1 MSDAAAHVESE
12 VTEAGLGEAHV
23 SQAWDDEAGEKRRF
37 EFLRSIARNKWIAHT
52 IAFLLF
58 IGVWEAFI
66 AISGIKPYLLPRPTD
81 VAAETIDSFSLLLQ
95 NAWIT
100 LWESVAGF
108 AIAAVVGVA
117 IAILIVYLPLLRG
130 IVMPYLV
137 AFNAVPKVAFAPLL
151 IIWLGLGIQS
161 KIALSFLIA
170 FFPIVVN
177 TAAGMYEIEPNLIN
191 LTRLMKAKK
200 RQQFVKIRIPHSLPG
215 MFDGFKIALPIAIIG
230 AIVGEF
236 VASRDGLGHLIV
248 AAGVQLNTELVFAAI
263 LVIAVGSMILYGLL
277 AWVEARVLRWRPSAR

>member
-1 MSDAAAHVESE
+1 
-12 VTEAGLGEAHV
+12 
-23 SQAWDDEAGEKRRF
+23 
-37 EFLRSIARNKWIAHT
+37 
-52 IAFLLF
+52 
-58 IGVWEAFI
+58 
-66 AISGIKPYLLPRPTD
+66 
-81 VAAETIDSFSLLLQ
+81 
-95 NAWIT
+95 
-100 LWESVAGF
+100 VAGF

>member
-1 MSDAAAHVESE
+1 MTDIKATE
-12 VTEAGLGEAHV
+12 VASSRVAEVWE
-23 SQAWDDEAGEKRRF
+23 DDVAEQRRF
-37 EFLRSIARNKWIAHT
+37 EFLRRIARNRFAAHAIALV
-52 IAFLLF
+52 AFFGAWELF
-58 IGVWEAFI
+58 VGV
-66 AISGIKPYLLPRPTD
+66 SGIKPYLLPRPSAIL
-81 VAAETIDSFSLLLQ
+81 VETFNSLPLLMQ
-95 NAWIT
+95 NAWTT
-100 LWESVAGF
+100 LFESLAGF
-108 AIAAVVGVA
+108 ALAAVVGVA
-117 IAILIVYLPLLRG
+117 LAILLVYVPLLRG
-130 IVMPYLV
+130 VVMPYLV

-177 TAAGMYEIEPNLIN
+177 TATGMYEIEPNLIN

-200 RQQFVKIRIPHSLPG
+200 RQQFLKIRIPHSLPG

-248 AAGVQLNTELVFAAI
+248 AAGVQLNTELVFASI
-263 LVIAVGSMILYGLL
+263 LVIALGSVILYALL
-277 AWVEARVLRWRPSAR
+277 AWVESKVLRWRPSAR

>member
-1 MSDAAAHVESE
+1 MTDIRSTVETSPSVAE
-12 VTEAGLGEAHV
+12 VWE
-23 SQAWDDEAGEKRRF
+23 DDLSEKRRF
-37 EFLRSIARNKWIAHT
+37 EFLRSIARNRYAAHAIA
-52 IAFLLF
+52 LVLF
-58 IGVWEAFI
+58 FGTWELFVGV
-66 AISGIKPYLLPRPTD
+66 SGIKPYLLPRPSSIL
-81 VAAETIDSFSLLLQ
+81 VETFNSLPLLMQ
-95 NAWIT
+95 NAWTT
-100 LWESVAGF
+100 LFESLAGF
-108 AIAAVVGVA
+108 ALAAVVGVA
-117 IAILIVYLPLLRG
+117 LAILLVYVPLLRG
-130 IVMPYLV
+130 VVMPYLV

-177 TAAGMYEIEPNLIN
+177 TATGMYEIEPNLIN

-236 VASRDGLGHLIV
+236 VASREGLGHLIV
-248 AAGVQLNTELVFAAI
+248 AAGVQLNTELVFASI
-263 LVIAVGSMILYGLL
+263 LVIALGSVILYALL
-277 AWVEARVLRWRPSAR
+277 AWVESKVLRWRPSAR